1 MSYEELLALSEKLGS
16 VNRGFTKEE
25 IESMSTIRVGGYQ
38 QELKGKCC
46 PVCHENFTI
55 GDIAKK
61 LSCIH
66 EYHDSCIDPWLEKD
80 KSCPVCKQEVILMD

>member
-16 VNRGFTKEE
+16 VNRGFTKAE
-25 IESMSTIRVGGYQ
+25 IEGMRTVRVAAYHTDMRT
-38 QELKGKCC
+38 KCC
-46 PVCHENFTI
+46 PVCHENFKT

-66 EYHDSCIDPWLEKD
+66 EYHDGCIDPWLEKD
-80 KSCPVCKQEVILMD
+80 KSCPVCKQEVTLD